1 MGRSIAEG
9 EVSYAWV
16 YLVMLGCI
24 LRCICCSLSGI
35 EMCPNGGGGAHTRHL
50 CSREFVGLIL
60 RNTDKRRCLL
70 DNPSEMLTKA
80 SLVLLLLSIGMIGC
94 CELCSSNTW
103 ARLLGGRTCT

>member
-70 DNPSEMLTKA
+70 DNPSEILTEA
-80 SLVLLLLSIGMIGC
+80 SLLLLTIGKYRYDGC
-94 CELCSSNTW
+94 SVPCSVIIL
-103 ARLLGGRTCT
+103 RLGYWV